1 MQSHRLAKLQDT
13 IIVYITIIIYHFLTF
28 FISYY
33 FWKIFPFL
41 TTKGSGV
48 YIVFLISVFVIPNII
63 NLNLFYE
70 NIGAEIDRFYGKIFT
85 RELTGLGITMVK
97 LQK

>member
-1 MQSHRLAKLQDT
+1 MQSHRLTKLQDT
-13 IIVYITIIIYHFLTF
+13 KIAYITIIIYHFLTF

-33 FWKIFPFL
+33 FWKIFSSL

-48 YIVFLISVFVIPNII
+48 FLISVLVIPNII

-70 NIGAEIDRFYGKIFT
+70 NIGADINRFHRKTFSQ
-85 RELTGLGITMVK
+85 EN
-97 LQK
+97 